1 MRNLVTSPHG
11 SLHPG
16 LLPGGDAIEIGR
28 GTENRTPVDW
38 LKASYSTTELYPHW
52 LGMFFRMIPAR
63 SIPPRGD
70 TNIQSAFVYKC
81 MIMLVSVD
89 LRELATSKPPSHVSR
104 NWRH

>member
-1 MRNLVTSPHG
+1 
-11 SLHPG
+11 
-16 LLPGGDAIEIGR
+16 
-28 GTENRTPVDW
+28 
-38 LKASYSTTELYPHW
+38 
-52 LGMFFRMIPAR
+52 MFFRMIPAR